1 MHNLKQIETLKVS
14 FNIFFKRALIPIAAA
29 TLSGIALCAA
39 FPPHNLSILAW
50 IGMVPFFLTVAG
62 RKPILALCLAWIW
75 GAAFFLGLFTWI
87 LFVNGYTYLHHAIL
101 AIYLGAYFAI
111 FGLLF
116 ATVSKY
122 RGMLAAA
129 AAAPFIWVTLEYLR
143 SNLSFLALPWGLLA
157 HSQYQVP
164 FVIQV
169 AALGGTYSVSFLI
182 VLINAALAILL
193 ISLFDRLHF
202 KTPMRIPKIEL
213 KSATIFGATAV
224 ALLLMAAGY
233 GFFIIST
240 PLEGPKV
247 KVAVIQGNIEQS
259 QKWDKKFAPLIMRT
273 YRELTITAARDNPD
287 LIVWPET
294 ATPRAINTDAKL
306 EKEVRQVA
314 EAARTQLLL
323 GSSQVYK
330 FKKNDPKSAKVK
342 NSAYLVPANPDLKIS
357 QQYDKIILF
366 PFGEYL
372 PYKDKIPWHYINVPD
387 VGNYIRGKEFKVFRL
402 PEFQFSVTICWED
415 LFSDFVRQFV
425 KAGAQ
430 FIVNITN
437 EAWFGPTGAPYQFV
451 SMSVFRAVENRVF
464 VIRCTNTGISCF
476 IDPNGRII
484 NTVRDKIGKEVF
496 IRGVA
501 SSCIIPQNSSTVYTR
516 FGDWFVWV
524 SVLMS
529 FSFLLLSLIKFK
541 SKVSS

>member
-1 MHNLKQIETLKVS
+1 M
-14 FNIFFKRALIPIAAA
+14 
-29 TLSGIALCAA
+29 
-39 FPPHNLSILAW
+39 
-50 IGMVPFFLTVAG
+50 
-62 RKPILALCLAWIW
+62 
-75 GAAFFLGLFTWI
+75 
-87 LFVNGYTYLHHAIL
+87 
-101 AIYLGAYFAI
+101 
-111 FGLLF
+111 
-116 ATVSKY
+116 
-122 RGMLAAA
+122 
-129 AAAPFIWVTLEYLR
+129 
-143 SNLSFLALPWGLLA
+143 
-157 HSQYQVP
+157 
-164 FVIQV
+164 
-169 AALGGTYSVSFLI
+169 
-182 VLINAALAILL
+182 
-193 ISLFDRLHF
+193 
-202 KTPMRIPKIEL
+202 
-213 KSATIFGATAV
+213 
-224 ALLLMAAGY
+224 
-233 GFFIIST
+233 
-240 PLEGPKV
+240 
-247 KVAVIQGNIEQS
+247 
-259 QKWDKKFAPLIMRT
+259 
-273 YRELTITAARDNPD
+273 
-287 LIVWPET
+287 
-294 ATPRAINTDAKL
+294 
-306 EKEVRQVA
+306 
-314 EAARTQLLL
+314 
-323 GSSQVYK
+323 
-330 FKKNDPKSAKVK
+330 
-342 NSAYLVPANPDLKIS
+342 PANPDLKIS

-501 SSCIIPQNSSTVYTR
+501 SSSIIPQNSSTVYTR